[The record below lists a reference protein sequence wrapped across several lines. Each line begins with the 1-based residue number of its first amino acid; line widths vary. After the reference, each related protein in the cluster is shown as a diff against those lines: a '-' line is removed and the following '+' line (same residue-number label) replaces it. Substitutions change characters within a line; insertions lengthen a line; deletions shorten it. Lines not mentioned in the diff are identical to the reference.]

1 MTTPSQILDEAGD
14 ETEACP
20 ECGGSGRYRDVLME
34 QTDLTCPAC
43 NRTGRVPKPKA
54 EQPSAEVVERGAR
67 IVYEDERTRI
77 SWPTETWEQL
87 EEDDR
92 ETYRHIMRAALSAIP
107 QPADVAQ
114 ARAEGFEAARNA
126 AIVICAE
133 LSELRRGCGEAASR
147 IAAIPQPALTK
158 AGA

>member
-1 MTTPSQILDEAGD
+1 MS
-14 ETEACP
+14 
-20 ECGGSGRYRDVLME
+20 S
-34 QTDLTCPAC
+34 PARAPWQR
-43 NRTGRVPKPKA
+43 NSRRVPKPKA

-92 ETYRHIMRAALSAIP
+92 ETYSTSCARRCLRFP
-107 QPADVAQ
+107 KPADVAQ

-147 IAAIPQPALTK
+147 IAAIRNLH
-158 AGA
+158 